1 MQSLKV
7 REKEKD
13 LLNFASHPSV
23 KKVLLPTGIYLYFF
37 TFVIF

>member
-23 KKVLLPTGIYLYFF
+23 KKVLLPTGIY
-37 TFVIF
+37 IFNYNFL